1 MAVDLIN
8 NHILLPHRA
17 DWATPPTFQRA
28 WQTDVAES
36 ILGNE
41 ARAGLRAC
49 PRISLTWMLSKRT
62 QPEQQELDDRI
73 RAALKNGKACAPYH
87 GRGSL
92 LTADC
97 NNVTVNLA
105 DTSFGWKVNDWVF
118 FQDDLLNYNFRQVNV
133 VAGAVLTLGAA
144 VSQTFPAGSMVWP
157 ILFGKLT
164 AKDME
169 AVTDWHS
176 STSLTLQELISRDTV
191 PIGGAVNT
199 SGAGIGWMRIG
210 TTNIVG

>member
-1 MAVDLIN
+1 
-8 NHILLPHRA
+8 
-17 DWATPPTFQRA
+17 
-28 WQTDVAES
+28 
-36 ILGNE
+36 
-41 ARAGLRAC
+41 
-49 PRISLTWMLSKRT
+49 
-62 QPEQQELDDRI
+62 
-73 RAALKNGKACAPYH
+73 
-87 GRGSL
+87 
-92 LTADC
+92 
-97 NNVTVNLA
+97 
-105 DTSFGWKVNDWVF
+105 
-118 FQDDLLNYNFRQVNV
+118 
-133 VAGAVLTLGAA
+133 
-144 VSQTFPAGSMVWP
+144 MVWP